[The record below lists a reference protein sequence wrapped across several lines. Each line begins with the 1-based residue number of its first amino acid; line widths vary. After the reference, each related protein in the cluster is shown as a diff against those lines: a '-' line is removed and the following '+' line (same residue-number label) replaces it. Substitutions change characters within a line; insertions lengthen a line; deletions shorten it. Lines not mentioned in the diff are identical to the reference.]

1 MSWLATAAGGVIALV
16 AGMLVMAINDTMR
29 AKLRIRRRLR
39 FFTNLMIET
48 DGPAPVQTA
57 VPQDGSSANDNYLV
71 ERLDA
76 LFPLSGGLRTGL
88 IVLGTALAVWIAVL
102 PTMVFVG
109 VPTVFALVLSLG
121 VAIIFGWNAGSVVE
135 SRKRGAFCNRLVGA
149 VEDFQRMVRFG
160 TSSLR
165 ALRSVTQTAEDP
177 LAPSL
182 RDILRE
188 TEFGVPLEQAMS
200 REAHRIR
207 MGELAMLAAIISTQ
221 SGTGGSLSE
230 AVGNLA
236 DMLRDRLDSNSRLK
250 AATAESKVT
259 LIILAAVPLLAIAIQ
274 AMLQP
279 DIIDTLLGDARHLLG
294 IGIGLIVSGL
304 FVSWLMIRKAQR

>member
-1 MSWLATAAGGVIALV
+1 MSWLATAAGGVIALL
-16 AGMLVMAINDTMR
+16 AGMLVMAINDAMR

-39 FFTNLMIET
+39 FFTSLIET

-57 VPQDGSSANDNYLV
+57 VPQDSRSANDNYLV

-76 LFPLSGGLRTGL
+76 LFPLSGGLRTGM

-102 PTMVFVG
+102 PTMIFVG

-165 ALRSVTQTAEDP
+165 ALRSVAQTAEDP